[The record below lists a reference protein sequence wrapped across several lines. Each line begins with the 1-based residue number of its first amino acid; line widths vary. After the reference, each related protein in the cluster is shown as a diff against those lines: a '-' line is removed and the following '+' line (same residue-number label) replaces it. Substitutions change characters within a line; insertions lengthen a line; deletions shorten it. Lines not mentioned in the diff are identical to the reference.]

1 MTTVT
6 EHVDVLIV
14 GAGLSGIGAAHHLQ
28 AAFPDRTYAIL
39 EGRDALGGT
48 WDLFRYPGV
57 RSDSDMHTLGYRFR
71 PWTQDKAITDGPSI
85 LSYVRDAATE
95 AGIDTHIR
103 YRHRVERA
111 AWSTEDARWTVD
123 ATNDGTPVQLTASF
137 LFVCSGYYHYDVGH
151 APDFPGRE
159 RFGGTVV
166 HPQQWPEDLD
176 YAGKKI
182 VVIGSGATAVT
193 LVPAL
198 TDQAEHVTMLQRS
211 PTYIAAR
218 PATDQLGAK
227 LTRRLG
233 TRGGYAVTRW
243 KNVALGTW
251 FYQLSRRRPDAV
263 KALLRKAA
271 IAQLPPGYD
280 VDTHF
285 TPRYNPWDQRM
296 CLAPDGDFFA
306 AIRSGRADVVTD
318 QIAEFTETGIR
329 LESGAELEADIVVT
343 ATGLRLLALGGM
355 RLTVDGSDV
364 AMAETTVYKGAML
377 SGVPNLTFTF
387 GYTNSS
393 WTLKADLVSEYAVRL
408 LRYMDAHGYDQC
420 VPAGDDSPRRRAA
433 DARLP
438 VRLRAALDR
447 RVPAI
452 GLAGAV
458 AGAMNYPYD
467 LLVLRHGRI
476 NDGAMRF
483 SRRRRPATAAAETAE
498 PRTASAGPRPRVS
511 RHRRQRR
518 RRLGQRAP
526 QPGVL
531 GGGRPGPDATTGSRS
546 ARPGRTA
553 APPPSGR
560 AAPPPAA
567 PAARG

>member
-1 MTTVT
+1 MT

-28 AAFPDRTYAIL
+28 AAFPRRTYTIL
-39 EGRDALGGT
+39 EARDALGGT

-85 LSYVRDAATE
+85 LRYVHDAATE
-95 AGIDTHIR
+95 AGIDNHIR
-103 YRHRVERA
+103 YGHRVERA
-111 AWSTEDARWTVD
+111 AWSSEDARWTVD
-123 ATNDGTPVQLTASF
+123 ATRDGEPVRLTAGF

-151 APDFPGRE
+151 TPGFPGIE
-159 RFGGTVV
+159 RFGGAVI

-198 TDQAEHVTMLQRS
+198 TDRAEHVTMLQRS

-218 PATDQLGAK
+218 PARDQLGAK

-263 KALLRKAA
+263 KSMLRQAA

-285 TPRYNPWDQRM
+285 TPSYNPWDQRM

-306 AIRSGRADVVTD
+306 AIRSGGASVVTD

-343 ATGLRLLALGGM
+343 ATGLRLLALGGI

-364 AMAETTVYKGAML
+364 TLAETMVYKGTML

-408 LRYMDAHGYDQC
+408 LRYLDAHGYDQC
-420 VPAGDDSPRRRAA
+420 VPAKDEHDVSERPMLDFQSGYVQRAIHEFPKSGSRSPWR
-433 DARLP
+433 
-438 VRLRAALDR
+438 VR
-447 RVPAI
+447 
-452 GLAGAV
+452 
-458 AGAMNYPYD
+458 MNYPYD
-467 LLVLRHGRI
+467 LLVLRYGRI
-476 NDGAMRF
+476 NDGALRF
-483 SRRRRPATAAAETAE
+483 SRRRRRPATTTET
-498 PRTASAGPRPRVS
+498 V
-511 RHRRQRR
+511 
-518 RRLGQRAP
+518 
-526 QPGVL
+526 
-531 GGGRPGPDATTGSRS
+531 TTTSQGI
-546 ARPGRTA
+546 G
-553 APPPSGR
+553 
-560 AAPPPAA
+560 
-567 PAARG
+567 